1 MSRACVMYAA
11 DKMCLEMYFW
21 INYINREQGIKP
33 FPVESRFSYGT
44 RLKSQHLGRHRQ
56 VDL

>member
-1 MSRACVMYAA
+1 MYAA